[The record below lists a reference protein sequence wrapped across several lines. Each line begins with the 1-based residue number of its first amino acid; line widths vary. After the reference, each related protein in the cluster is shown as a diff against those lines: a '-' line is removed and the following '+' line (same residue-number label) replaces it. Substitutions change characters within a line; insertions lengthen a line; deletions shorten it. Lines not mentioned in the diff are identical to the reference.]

1 MAMSGSGT
9 SRLPT
14 HFQLKFDTLEYRDI
28 AVIGRDGYRRKAL
41 ECVRAAEGLRDPG
54 ERNKLLRIAGLYM
67 SLAHRISERYER
79 GTAHR
84 SPDHDHYPEDA

>member
-1 MAMSGSGT
+1 VT
-9 SRLPT
+9 
-14 HFQLKFDTLEYRDI
+14 
-28 AVIGRDGYRRKAL
+28 GREGYRRKAL

-67 SLAHRISERYER
+67 SLAHRIAERYER

-84 SPDHDHYPEDA
+84 QPDHDQYPEDA